1 MGEQIWNLLA
11 VIGGIRVGFWAW
23 DKAQE
28 LYIEYKQRKSR
39 RQAQKSRLNSY
50 RHGYGQKPISI
61 AKEYAE
67 DLRQTPTENKRPIR
81 MATGFYSDAN
91 AQKYLI

>member
-28 LYIEYKQRKSR
+28 IWISYKAKKAR

-50 RHGYGQKPISI
+50 RRGYGQEPISI
-61 AKEYAE
+61 AKEYAD
-67 DLRQTPTENKRPIR
+67 DLRQTPTKRPIR
-81 MATGFYSDAN
+81 MATGFYSGAD